1 MNSFFKLV
9 INHQARKYI
18 LPQALHHVLPEC
30 SKIKQQLGGNT
41 CNLSLF
47 SDPDHLWDCFM
58 VRYHKKI
65 KIKTKTKEAMR
76 VHRVLHSCLLGE
88 AWRKVKTECQETEM
102 THRTP
107 RKLKIMQK
115 PKGQVDCLLSSNS
128 VSGKRGKVAQVK
140 TSNKFSDNTSLC
152 VSPNQQNL

>member
-1 MNSFFKLV
+1 
-9 INHQARKYI
+9 
-18 LPQALHHVLPEC
+18 
-30 SKIKQQLGGNT
+30 
-41 CNLSLF
+41 
-47 SDPDHLWDCFM
+47 
-58 VRYHKKI
+58 
-65 KIKTKTKEAMR
+65 
-76 VHRVLHSCLLGE
+76 
-88 AWRKVKTECQETEM
+88 M